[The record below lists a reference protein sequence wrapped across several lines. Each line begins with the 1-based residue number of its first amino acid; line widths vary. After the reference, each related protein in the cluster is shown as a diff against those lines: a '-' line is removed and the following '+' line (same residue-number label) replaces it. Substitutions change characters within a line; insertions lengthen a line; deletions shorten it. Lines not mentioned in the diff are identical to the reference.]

1 MILQAAVVGQLCHY
15 IAFHIIVVEERRKA
29 AAALCYEENLEK
41 KLKVTKMKVKE
52 IE

>member
-1 MILQAAVVGQLCHY
+1 MSLY
-15 IAFHIIVVEERRKA
+15 SFYIIVVEERRKAA

-52 IE
+52 I